1 MIMTGYEQ
9 ALHDPHAVFGEPK
22 QVLADR
28 SLTADQNQAILESWR
43 QDALRLPAPEG
54 VSMAGDGEARHDPHA
69 AFGEPKQVLADR
81 SLTAD
86 QKHAILEGWRQ
97 DALRLSASEGEN
109 MAGGEE
115 AMLQRV
121 CDALRELERQAG
133 ARPSSHSASSAARS
147 SAASNGR

>member
-9 ALHDPHAVFGEPK
+9 ALHDPRAVFGEPK
-22 QVLADR
+22 QVL
-28 SLTADQNQAILESWR
+28 T
-43 QDALRLPAPEG
+43 
-54 VSMAGDGEARHDPHA
+54 
-69 AFGEPKQVLADR
+69 DR

-86 QKHAILEGWRQ
+86 QKHAVLESWRQ

-115 AMLQRV
+115 TMLQRV

-133 ARPSSHSASSAARS
+133 TRP
-147 SAASNGR
+147 